1 MIGATEAET
10 TQKDEAVAEG
20 AKQEDTTLVGTATEG
35 TKQED
40 TTESGAATEG
50 TKEEGTTE
58 SGAAA
63 EGTKEE
69 GTTESGAA
77 VEVAKEEVAK
87 EQEVA
92 KEEGVA
98 VEGTKAGASPPADEA
113 GAKRAIDDSAEEPA
127 QKKQTPVKEQKV
139 TKEAAREPRTTR
151 VTNKAEVC

>member
-35 TKQED
+35 TKQ
-40 TTESGAATEG
+40 
-50 TKEEGTTE
+50 EGTTE

>member
-58 SGAAA
+58 SGA
-63 EGTKEE
+63 
-69 GTTESGAA
+69 
-77 VEVAKEEVAK
+77 
-87 EQEVA
+87 
-92 KEEGVA
+92 
-98 VEGTKAGASPPADEA
+98 SPPADEA

>member
-20 AKQEDTTLVGTATEG
+20 
-35 TKQED
+35 TKQ
-40 TTESGAATEG
+40 
-50 TKEEGTTE
+50 EGTTE

-63 EGTKEE
+63 E
-69 GTTESGAA
+69 
-77 VEVAKEEVAK
+77 VAKEEIAKEEIAK

-127 QKKQTPVKEQKV
+127 QQKHTPLNEQKV
-139 TKEAAREPRTTR
+139 TKEAARPPRTTR
-151 VTNKAEVC
+151 KFCPLVL